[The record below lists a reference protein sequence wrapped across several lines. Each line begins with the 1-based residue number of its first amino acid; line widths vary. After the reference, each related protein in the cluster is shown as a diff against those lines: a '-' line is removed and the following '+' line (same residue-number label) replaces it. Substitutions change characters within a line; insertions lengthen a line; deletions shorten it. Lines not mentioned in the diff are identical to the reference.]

1 MENLGTF
8 IAGSIFGAVS
18 LGALAWKF
26 GDNSVSDKE
35 LDNII
40 SYTEKSIKRNEEI
53 QQELEQIGKQ
63 FEAVDIDSPDC
74 LNIFKK
80 LGKRQNK
87 LINELLSF

>member
-8 IAGSIFGAVS
+8 LAGSILGAVS

-53 QQELEQIGKQ
+53 EEELDQIGKQ
-63 FEAVDIDSPDC
+63 YEAIDVNSPDFWK
-74 LNIFKK
+74 ISKK
-80 LGKRQNK
+80 LGKRQDK